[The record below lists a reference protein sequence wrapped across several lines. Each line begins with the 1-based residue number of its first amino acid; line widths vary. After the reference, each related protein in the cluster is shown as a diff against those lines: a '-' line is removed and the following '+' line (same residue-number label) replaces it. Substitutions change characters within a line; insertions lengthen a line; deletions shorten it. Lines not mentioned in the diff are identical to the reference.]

1 MDRFNIFGF
10 DSRGKKEE
18 TLRSVLNKGI
28 ELIQSFIT
36 ISFNSFAFR
45 FNFTVNTEVY
55 CARTFT
61 AHGRDIHATSFQR
74 DIELAYADKE
84 HRWSR
89 EMKKYGSIFKRIEK
103 KLDNVYEQ
111 NQNIQKRLKKINQK
125 PNEHANEIRLLLY
138 LEEKKRI

>member
-1 MDRFNIFGF
+1 MIFCVEF
-10 DSRGKKEE
+10 S
-18 TLRSVLNKGI
+18 
-28 ELIQSFIT
+28 
-36 ISFNSFAFR
+36 
-45 FNFTVNTEVY
+45 VNTDVY

-74 DIELAYADKE
+74 DIERAFADKE

-89 EMKKYGSIFKRIEK
+89 EMKKYGVMFKRIEM

-111 NQNIQKRLKKINQK
+111 NQKLQKRIKKINEK

-138 LEEKKRI
+138 LEQKKRT